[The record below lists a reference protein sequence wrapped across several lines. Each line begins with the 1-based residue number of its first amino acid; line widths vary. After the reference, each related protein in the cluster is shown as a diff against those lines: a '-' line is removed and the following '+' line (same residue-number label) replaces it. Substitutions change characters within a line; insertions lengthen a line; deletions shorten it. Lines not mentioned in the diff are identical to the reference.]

1 MTAERTQKTLSE
13 LREKLR
19 SPLLDEQQQTE
30 AELAMAKLETQLQG
44 KAPANLEVLEDLLRQ
59 WEADI
64 EVNHP
69 VIAGIVSETL
79 RRLAAMGI

>member
-1 MTAERTQKTLSE
+1 MSADRTRKALSE
-13 LREKLR
+13 LRDQLR
-19 SPLLDEQQQTE
+19 SPLLNAEQQHE
-30 AELAMAKLETQLQG
+30 AEQAMAKLEAQLHSR
-44 KAPANLEVLEDLLRQ
+44 APANLEVLEDLLRQ